1 MKNFFRRG
9 IILILICIFAYSSY
23 NLYLIFNE
31 YKKNKDSYNEISE
44 IVIKEDKEIKIKDEE
59 YTALKNKNHD
69 YLFWL
74 NIPETNVNYPVVQ
87 SKDNEDYL
95 YKNFDFC
102 NRNDFFHNLYSKKII
117 EQSQL
122 SAVSGMFS
130 QLGYRNA
137 KRENEYIARCIA
149 ELQYKTEF
157 YRQNYTQNGKT
168 NRMCGLSVGIVI
180 MIMLF

>member
-1 MKNFFRRG
+1 MYKIAG
-9 IILILICIFAYSSY
+9 IILIMVSVFILFYRNSITDYCTYIFLRQTAEILKLLQFENISLKTYPQIFSSM
-23 NLYLIFNE
+23 
-31 YKKNKDSYNEISE
+31 KK
-44 IVIKEDKEIKIKDEE
+44 DK
-59 YTALKNKNHD
+59 L
-69 YLFWL
+69 
-74 NIPETNVNYPVVQ
+74 
-87 SKDNEDYL
+87 YL